1 MAVLDILQFG
11 DDILREKSTVV
22 ADFNEELWELL
33 DDMAETM
40 YEAGGV
46 GLAAPQVGVLK
57 RVVVI
62 DTDDDHGLLELIN
75 PVIVAI
81 KGKQRELEGCL
92 SYPGRSGYVERPAK
106 VKIKAQ
112 DRYGRRKTYVGSGL
126 LARAFCHETD
136 HLNGILY
143 SDKVD
148 EWEDEE

>member
-11 DDILREKSTVV
+11 DDILREKSTEV

-92 SYPGRSGYVERPAK
+92 SYPGRSGYVES
-106 VKIKAQ
+106 
-112 DRYGRRKTYVGSGL
+112 RKG
-126 LARAFCHETD
+126 E
-136 HLNGILY
+136 
-143 SDKVD
+143 DKGAGPLRQT
-148 EWEDEE
+148 

>member
-1 MAVLDILQFG
+1 MALRYIVQDGDPILKKVCRPVTKF
-11 DDILREKSTVV
+11 DRRLHD
-22 ADFNEELWELL
+22 LL

-112 DRYGRRKTYVGSGL
+112 DRYGRRKTYVGFGL

>member
-11 DDILREKSTVV
+11 DDILREKSTEV

-62 DTDDDHGLLELIN
+62 GHRRRPRPAGAYKSRDSCN
-75 PVIVAI
+75 
-81 KGKQRELEGCL
+81 KGK
-92 SYPGRSGYVERPAK
+92 A
-106 VKIKAQ
+106 
-112 DRYGRRKTYVGSGL
+112 
-126 LARAFCHETD
+126 ARA
-136 HLNGILY
+136 
-143 SDKVD
+143 
-148 EWEDEE
+148 

>member
-1 MAVLDILQFG
+1 
-11 DDILREKSTVV
+11 
-22 ADFNEELWELL
+22 
-33 DDMAETM
+33 MAETM

-92 SYPGRSGYVERPAK
+92 SYPGRAATWSAPQR
-106 VKIKAQ
+106 
-112 DRYGRRKTYVGSGL
+112 
-126 LARAFCHETD
+126 
-136 HLNGILY
+136 
-143 SDKVD
+143 
-148 EWEDEE
+148 

>member
-11 DDILREKSTVV
+11 DDILREKSTEV

-81 KGKQRELEGCL
+81 KGKQRELESCL
-92 SYPGRSGYVERPAK
+92 SYPGRSGYVERPANGWWPTDTTS
-106 VKIKAQ
+106 AACSPSRTSRRTAAS
-112 DRYGRRKTYVGSGL
+112 RYR
-126 LARAFCHETD
+126 
-136 HLNGILY
+136 
-143 SDKVD
+143 
-148 EWEDEE
+148 